1 MASTDVNEDN
11 VALTVKGPSALK
23 LTVHVTL
30 DMTVLQ
36 LKQKIEEA
44 DNAFPSERYVLPSL
58 PRSQRLIY
66 SGKVLKDEETLESYK
81 VQNGRTYIG

>member
-1 MASTDVNEDN
+1 MATTDVNEDN

-44 DNAFPSERYVLPSL
+44 DNAFPKERYVLPSL

-81 VQNGRTYIG
+81 VQNGRTYLG